1 MRLWWSLCT
10 LYLFACQVRV
20 TVGDSGLCCC
30 FYVFQGLINS
40 LVCWSNQ
47 VKCHNSVFLTLVK
60 VSRILVSNTEQN
72 GMALA
77 VLHGQ
82 ISVWVQKCSS
92 HFIYQS
98 KISSASCKKSF
109 FFIFPKSILPLYY
122 SDVLPAR
129 FISVVECSVECCV
142 RCVLAPVA
150 CGVVLHDYPEATV
163 AAMPERE
170 VRPRQEERAQS
181 RSLPRESP
189 QEGQRRSKRSSKEA
203 SPRSPSMC
211 CG

>member
-1 MRLWWSLCT
+1 MWITTRYVSSTRDASSNISNLRMHLWWSLCT

-30 FYVFQGLINS
+30 VYVFQGLINS

-98 KISSASCKKSF
+98 KISSASCKNPSF
-109 FFIFPKSILPLYY
+109 LFSLKASLHYTIL
-122 SDVLPAR
+122 
-129 FISVVECSVECCV
+129 
-142 RCVLAPVA
+142 
-150 CGVVLHDYPEATV
+150 
-163 AAMPERE
+163 
-170 VRPRQEERAQS
+170 
-181 RSLPRESP
+181 
-189 QEGQRRSKRSSKEA
+189 
-203 SPRSPSMC
+203 MC
-211 CG
+211 CLHGLSV

>member
-1 MRLWWSLCT
+1 MFVDPTKLSVITLW
-10 LYLFACQVRV
+10 
-20 TVGDSGLCCC
+20 
-30 FYVFQGLINS
+30 
-40 LVCWSNQ
+40 
-47 VKCHNSVFLTLVK
+47 FLTLVN

-77 VLHGQ
+77 VLHGR
-82 ISVWVQKCSS
+82 ISVSVQKCCSR
-92 HFIYQS
+92 FIYQS
-98 KISSASCKKSF
+98 KISSASCKNPSF
-109 FFIFPKSILPLYY
+109 LFSLKASLLYY

-129 FISVVECSVECCV
+129 FISVVECSVEYCV
-142 RCVLAPVA
+142 RCALAPVA

-163 AAMPERE
+163 AATPEQE

-211 CG
+211 CD